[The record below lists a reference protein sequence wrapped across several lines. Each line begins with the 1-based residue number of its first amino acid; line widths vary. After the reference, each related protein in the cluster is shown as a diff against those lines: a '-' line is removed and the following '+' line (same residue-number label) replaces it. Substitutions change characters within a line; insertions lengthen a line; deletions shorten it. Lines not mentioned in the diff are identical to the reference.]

1 MKYLGR
7 FASFFVLTLALGS
20 FTPQAASGGWFA
32 HGSHL
37 TETNGGGSV
46 PIPGTFLL
54 LAGGLAGLA
63 LHGGTQSTR
72 GPDSFRRSRGGFCQ
86 YRLS

>member
-7 FASFFVLTLALGS
+7 LASLFVLTLALGS
-20 FTPQAASGGWFA
+20 FTPQVASGGMFDPPPPS
-32 HGSHL
+32 GD
-37 TETNGGGSV
+37 GGAGGAV

-63 LHGGTQSTR
+63 WWHAKHPR
-72 GPDSFRRSRGGFCQ
+72 A
-86 YRLS
+86 

>member
-7 FASFFVLTLALGS
+7 FAGLFALTLSLGL
-20 FTPQAASGGWFA
+20 FAAQPA
-32 HGSHL
+32 AAAVIL
-37 TETNGGGSV
+37 NNDNAV

-63 LHGGTQSTR
+63 WWHAKHPR
-72 GPDSFRRSRGGFCQ
+72 A
-86 YRLS
+86 

>member
-7 FASFFVLTLALGS
+7 LASLFVLTLALGS
-20 FTPQAASGGWFA
+20 FTPQAASGGWFD
-32 HGSHL
+32 HGSHN
-37 TETNGGGSV
+37 EGGGSV

-63 LHGGTQSTR
+63 WWHAKHPR
-72 GPDSFRRSRGGFCQ
+72 A
-86 YRLS
+86 

>member
-7 FASFFVLTLALGS
+7 LASLFVLTLSLGLFTAQPAAALVN
-20 FTPQAASGGWFA
+20 
-32 HGSHL
+32 HV
-37 TETNGGGSV
+37 NSV

-63 LHGGTQSTR
+63 WWHAKHPR
-72 GPDSFRRSRGGFCQ
+72 G
-86 YRLS
+86 

>member
-7 FASFFVLTLALGS
+7 FAGLFALTLSVGL
-20 FTPQAASGGWFA
+20 FAAQPAAAVS
-32 HGSHL
+32 
-37 TETNGGGSV
+37 NGVVSV

-63 LHGGTQSTR
+63 WWHAKHPR
-72 GPDSFRRSRGGFCQ
+72 A
-86 YRLS
+86 

>member
-7 FASFFVLTLALGS
+7 LASFFVLTLALGS
-20 FTPQAASGGWFA
+20 FIPQAASGFWFD
-32 HGSHL
+32 HGTHTTYVGDS
-37 TETNGGGSV
+37 NGGGSV

-63 LHGGTQSTR
+63 WWHAKHPR
-72 GPDSFRRSRGGFCQ
+72 A
-86 YRLS
+86 